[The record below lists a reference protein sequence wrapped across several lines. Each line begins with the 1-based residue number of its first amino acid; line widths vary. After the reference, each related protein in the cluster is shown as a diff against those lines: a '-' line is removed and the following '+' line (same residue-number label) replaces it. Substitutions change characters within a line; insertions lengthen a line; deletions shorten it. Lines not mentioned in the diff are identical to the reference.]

1 MSVSVQIN
9 AAANDGFQIIRKW
22 FFSRAGD
29 WTDEEVLIYEVRNGI
44 KDKAIEPMEAYRK
57 CHDRETFIQACKK
70 AGIPF
75 DPRKDG
81 EEKAEA

>member
-1 MSVSVQIN
+1 MQRFV
-9 AAANDGFQIIRKW
+9 K
-22 FFSRAGD
+22 
-29 WTDEEVLIYEVRNGI
+29 LI

-75 DPRKDG
+75 DPRKER
-81 EEKAEA
+81 EE

>member
-1 MSVSVQIN
+1 MSGQMLQ
-9 AAANDGFQIIRKW
+9 ND
-22 FFSRAGD
+22 
-29 WTDEEVLIYEVRNGI
+29 VLVKLI

-81 EEKAEA
+81 EEKAGA